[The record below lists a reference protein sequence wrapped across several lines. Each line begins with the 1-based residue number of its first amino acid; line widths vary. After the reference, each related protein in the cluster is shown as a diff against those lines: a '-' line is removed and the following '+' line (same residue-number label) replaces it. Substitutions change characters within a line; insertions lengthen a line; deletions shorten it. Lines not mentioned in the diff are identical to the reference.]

1 MWNLSTYDCEC
12 NKTFKIDE
20 YPHISTL
27 VYEYEILN
35 TTTETSLFDIKVTWE
50 KIVVSFTIFY
60 WLFYAFCYS
69 LSFLLVVI
77 ATLQKHWL
85 KNERVL

>member
-12 NKTFKIDE
+12 NKAFKIDE

-60 WLFYAFCYS
+60 WLFYAFCY
-69 LSFLLVVI
+69 
-77 ATLQKHWL
+77 
-85 KNERVL
+85 